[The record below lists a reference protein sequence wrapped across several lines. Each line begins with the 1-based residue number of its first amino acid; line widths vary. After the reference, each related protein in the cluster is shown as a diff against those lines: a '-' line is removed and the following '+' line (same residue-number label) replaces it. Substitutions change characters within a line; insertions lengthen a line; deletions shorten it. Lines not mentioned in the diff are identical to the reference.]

1 MGSVVLWLLVSV
13 ALADELRGTCVRVL
27 DGDTIEVIEQPT
39 IAPVKVR
46 LAQIDA
52 PEKAQDYGVVSK
64 VNLADMV
71 LNKEVVVEFDKKD
84 RYGRV
89 LGQVYLEELE
99 SDGEVHRYDV
109 NLAQVASGMAWVY
122 KDYPYQLHY
131 LAAETEARNGKKG
144 LWKDPF
150 PLPPWYY
157 RKSLRDKHKAE

>member
-1 MGSVVLWLLVSV
+1 MWSVVLWLVSVSV
-13 ALADELRGTCVRVL
+13 AAEFRGTCVRVL
-27 DGDTIEVIEQPT
+27 DGDTLEVLEQPT

-71 LNKEVVVEFDKKD
+71 LNKEIVVDFAKKD

-89 LGQVYLEELE
+89 LGQVYL
-99 SDGEVHRYDV
+99 DVVDTGTTTIHRLDV
-109 NLAQVASGMAWVY
+109 NLAQVTSGMAWVY
-122 KDYPYQLHY
+122 KDYPYQMHY
-131 LAAETEARNGKKG
+131 LAAETEARNGKRG
-144 LWKDPF
+144 LWNDPF

-157 RKSLRDKHKAE
+157 RKSLREKHKAE